1 MGLCFVLFCFG
12 CCSFVSQFCW
22 KGISVLL
29 PGGGDDGDCRSEGR
43 GVRLAECEA
52 SILRAESGKKSG
64 GGDSLFSR
72 WTPLQSACSLLCL
85 LSLSLLSLSLPPLQ
99 RVNL

>member
-1 MGLCFVLFCFG
+1 MLLLLLFG
-12 CCSFVSQFCW
+12 CSFVSNFCW

-43 GVRLAECEA
+43 GVRLAA

-64 GGDSLFSR
+64 GGDSHFSR
-72 WTPLQSACSLLCL
+72 
-85 LSLSLLSLSLPPLQ
+85 
-99 RVNL
+99 